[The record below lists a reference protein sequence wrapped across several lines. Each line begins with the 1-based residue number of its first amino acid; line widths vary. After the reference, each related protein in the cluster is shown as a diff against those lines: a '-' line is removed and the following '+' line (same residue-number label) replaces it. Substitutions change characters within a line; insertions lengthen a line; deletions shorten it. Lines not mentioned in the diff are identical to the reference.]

1 MYRNEA
7 PANQHSSAIAEKLQ
21 TNERLLDRLSSKYPA
36 TESPEFASLVRPSDR
51 DEPGQRLFH
60 YREGYTVELCRKL
73 IVEDS
78 GPILDPFCGFGS
90 TLLAAK
96 EKSIKAIGFD
106 VNPLAIC
113 VSEAKTTNYSPREI
127 DEFRRFRDLM
137 EAVRPTDHRAA
148 SPDLRIIDKLFHT
161 DILTALNVFKA
172 QVQSIDNQKIR
183 RLAFV
188 CWLAILEDVSN
199 VFREG
204 NGVKYRNRV
213 RRGNEYTTIPYD
225 EWANQYFPDDKFSFV
240 RNAYL
245 KKLEVALSD
254 IEIRPL
260 GSEPRIIGEDSLS
273 LGRFVAAGTIGHAL
287 FSPPYCNLFNYI
299 KAYKLELWMGGFIQS
314 YGDVRTLTGRGIRS
328 RLEGLTASTD
338 PVDQEVEQFA
348 HLVEE
353 ADTWSDAIPAVVRGY
368 FSDMQAVLGAVHGA
382 LRPGGR
388 ASVVVGNS
396 ALGGVLIPTDM
407 LLASIAEKIGFSVA
421 ELKVARHLTT
431 SSQQKKNLGQFKKY
445 MRETIIELRK

>member
-7 PANQHSSAIAEKLQ
+7 PVTQNSSAVVEKLQ
-21 TNERLLDRLSSKYPA
+21 TNERLLNRLSSRFPVS
-36 TESPEFASLVRPSDR
+36 ECPEFASLVRPSDR
-51 DEPGQRLFH
+51 EEPNQRLFH

-73 IVEDS
+73 IAEDS

-96 EKSIKAIGFD
+96 EKSLHAIGFD

-113 VSEAKTTNYSPREI
+113 VTQTKTANYSQAEI
-127 DEFRRFRDLM
+127 ADFRRFLDSV
-137 EAVRPTDHRAA
+137 AFVRPTDQKAA
-148 SPDLRIIDKLFHT
+148 SPDLRIIDKLFHA
-161 DILTALNVFKA
+161 DILVALNVFKA
-172 QVQSIDNQKIR
+172 RLQSVETEKVR

-204 NGVKYRNRV
+204 NGVKYRNRM
-213 RRGNEYTTIPYD
+213 RRGNEYNTVPYD
-225 EWANQYFPDDKFSFV
+225 EWANQYFPDDKFEFV
-240 RNAYL
+240 RHAYL
-245 KKLEVALSD
+245 QKLEVALAD
-254 IEIRPL
+254 IEMQL
-260 GSEPRIIGEDSLS
+260 AHGEPHVIEEDSLA
-273 LGRFVAAGTIGHAL
+273 LGRFVPDGSIGHAL

-314 YGDVRTLTGRGIRS
+314 YGDVRKLTARGIRS
-328 RLEGLTASTD
+328 RLEGLTASID
-338 PVDQEVEQFA
+338 VVDQEVEQFA
-348 HLVEE
+348 HLVEK

-368 FSDMQAVLGAVHGA
+368 FSDMTALLSAVYRA

-388 ASVVVGNS
+388 ATVVVGNS

-407 LLASIAEKIGFSVA
+407 LLASIAERIGFTVT

-431 SSQQKKNLGQFKKY
+431 SSQQKRNLGQFKSY